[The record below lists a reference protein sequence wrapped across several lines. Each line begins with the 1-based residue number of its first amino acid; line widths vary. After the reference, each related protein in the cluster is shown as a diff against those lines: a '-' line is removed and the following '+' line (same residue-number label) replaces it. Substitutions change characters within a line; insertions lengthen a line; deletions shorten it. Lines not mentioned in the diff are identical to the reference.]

1 MNIVVGVSDAR
12 TSADPADV
20 IATYSLGSCI
30 GVAVYDPVR
39 KVAGMLHYQLP
50 TATADPARG
59 EEKPLMFADTG
70 MAWLLKEMEKHGAD
84 RKRLKVKIA
93 GAAEMLA
100 DATLFQIGKRNH
112 ASIRKI
118 LWQQGIFIDGED
130 VGGKTP
136 RNLYLS
142 VADGSV
148 VVKAQG
154 QSKTL

>member
-30 GVAVYDPVR
+30 GVAVYDPVK

-59 EEKPLMFADTG
+59 AEKPLMFADSG
-70 MAWLLKEMEKHGAD
+70 MAWLLKEMERHGAD

-112 ASIRKI
+112 AAIRKI

-130 VGGKTP
+130 IGGKTP
-136 RNLYLS
+136 RNLYLT